1 MVHPKSRWSSS
12 EDESGEE
19 IEVIHLDNIE
29 KGVNKPFV
37 LRGTFIRRPF
47 HAHIDT
53 GLPATLFTKAHFQ
66 KMFGKDYQLR
76 PLEKNEKYIHFSSNK
91 INFLSASRIRS
102 EEVRQCSSADSQKW
116 VQNAARKGLTEMF
129 GDQAKDGR
137 W

>member
-29 KGVNKPFV
+29 RGVNKPF
-37 LRGTFIRRPF
+37 
-47 HAHIDT
+47 HALIDT

-66 KMFGKDYQLR
+66 KMFGKDYKLR
-76 PLEKNEKYIHFSSNK
+76 PLEKNEKYIDFSSNK